1 MSLKMF
7 SEARTWKIFAGPGC
21 GKTWQLQ
28 HIIDGLIQDGVQY
41 QEIMYVLFNRRP
53 AEAFRKTYIDKN
65 VSEKQL
71 VWWNTHHSICK
82 RLLKLKTSNIL
93 DLPAWGQ
100 KHGFPL
106 TGTVADSYSW
116 DAVFSSLSTKIF
128 QGDTSSLTFEEQELL
143 SALKR
148 TEIEENKFSHVR
160 YLEKALRMNLFPA
173 EVKYIFFDEAQDNG
187 KIQFDWLSHI
197 IQYNTNV
204 KGVVLAGDDKQA
216 INGFKGAIS
225 NLFLDFPTERVIE
238 IQKTYRLP
246 RMILSEANKII
257 EPVKHRSSLTTETVK
272 LEPGEVIHTSSLVE
286 ALYQVREEIKNKR
299 GVIILLRNNC
309 FENRVLDALKDF
321 GIPVAEKWREA
332 LWKTIRAL
340 NDARLMGGVD
350 ETTLSHILPS
360 VPQVEGQLHEN
371 AYWEPGVVAQ
381 IRKGDFFT
389 DPDAMDVLTRLRMG
403 EIIPLSELTKL
414 GFSPAFEDDVLK
426 HDIPYDKWNL
436 APLNMMAFKYS
447 VDQFGSR
454 AKPIRVETIHA
465 VKGEEE
471 DVVVL
476 VNNITGRTEQEER
489 ENEDEERRVWFVGA
503 TRAREKLIITQLDD
517 LRKQSQI
524 LCQLQ

>member
-41 QEIMYVLFNRRP
+41 EEIMYVLFNRRP
-53 AEAFRKTYIDKN
+53 AEAFRKTYIDKG
-65 VSEKQL
+65 VSEKRL
-71 VWWNTHHSICK
+71 IWWNTHHSICK
-82 RLLKLKTSNIL
+82 RLLKLKSSSIL
-93 DLPAWGQ
+93 DLSRWGQ

-128 QGDTSSLTFEEQELL
+128 QGDTSTLTFEEQELL
-143 SALKR
+143 NALKK
-148 TEIEENKFSHVR
+148 TELEENQFCHVR
-160 YLEKALRMNLFPA
+160 YLEKALRMNLFPVG
-173 EVKYIFFDEAQDNG
+173 VKYIFFDEAQDNG
-187 KIQFDWLSHI
+187 KIQFDWLQHI
-197 IQYNTNV
+197 ILLNNNV
-204 KGVVLAGDDKQA
+204 KGIVLAGDDKQA
-216 INGFKGAIS
+216 INGFKGANS
-225 NLFLDFPTERVIE
+225 SLFLDFPTERVIE

-246 RMILSEANKII
+246 RTILDEANKII
-257 EPVKHRSSLTTETVK
+257 EPVKHRSLLTTETVK
-272 LEPGEVIHTSSLVE
+272 LEPGEVIHTGSLVE
-286 ALYQVREEIKNKR
+286 ALYHVRDLIKKR
-299 GVIILLRNNC
+299 KGVIILLRNNC
-309 FENRVLDALKDF
+309 FENRVLDVLKDF
-321 GIPVAEKWREA
+321 AIPVAEKWREA

-340 NDARLMGGVD
+340 NDARLAGGVD
-350 ETTLSHILPS
+350 ETVLSHILPS
-360 VPQVEGQLHEN
+360 IPEVEGQLHEN
-371 AYWEPGVVAQ
+371 AYWEPGVVAR

-389 DPDAMDVLTRLRMG
+389 DPDAMDALTRLRMG
-403 EIIPLSELTKL
+403 DILPLEDLVKL
-414 GFSPAFEDDVLK
+414 GFSQSFIDDVRN

-447 VDQFGSR
+447 VDQFGSQ

-489 ENEDEERRVWFVGA
+489 ENEDDERRVWFVGA
-503 TRAREKLIITQLDD
+503 TRARETLIITQLDD

-524 LCQLQ
+524 LCQL

>member
-1 MSLKMF
+1 MSLTMF
-7 SEARTWKIFAGPGC
+7 NEARTWKIFAGPGC

-53 AEAFRKTYIDKN
+53 AEAFRKMYLDKH

-143 SALKR
+143 SALKQ
-148 TEIEENKFSHVR
+148 TEIEENKYSHVR

-197 IQYNTNV
+197 IHYNTNV

-216 INGFKGAIS
+216 INGFKGASS
-225 NLFLDFPTERVIE
+225 NLFLDFPTDRVIE

-246 RMILSEANKII
+246 RTILNEANKII
-257 EPVKHRSSLTTETVK
+257 EPVKS
-272 LEPGEVIHTSSLVE
+272 
-286 ALYQVREEIKNKR
+286 
-299 GVIILLRNNC
+299 
-309 FENRVLDALKDF
+309 
-321 GIPVAEKWREA
+321 
-332 LWKTIRAL
+332 
-340 NDARLMGGVD
+340 RL
-350 ETTLSHILPS
+350 S
-360 VPQVEGQLHEN
+360 
-371 AYWEPGVVAQ
+371 
-381 IRKGDFFT
+381 
-389 DPDAMDVLTRLRMG
+389 
-403 EIIPLSELTKL
+403 
-414 GFSPAFEDDVLK
+414 
-426 HDIPYDKWNL
+426 
-436 APLNMMAFKYS
+436 
-447 VDQFGSR
+447 
-454 AKPIRVETIHA
+454 
-465 VKGEEE
+465 
-471 DVVVL
+471 
-476 VNNITGRTEQEER
+476 
-489 ENEDEERRVWFVGA
+489 
-503 TRAREKLIITQLDD
+503 
-517 LRKQSQI
+517 
-524 LCQLQ
+524 